1 MTNKIHND
9 KGTIVKEQ
17 VSFRV
22 APEVK
27 ELMEQ
32 IAASEH
38 RTMANLT
45 EKLVLERLRDIGLL
59 DEQFQIIKKK
69 A

>member
-9 KGTIVKEQ
+9 KGAIVKEQ

-22 APEVK
+22 APEVR

-38 RTMANLT
+38 RTMANVT
-45 EKLVLERLRDIGLL
+45 EKLVLERLRDMGLL
-59 DEQFQIIKKK
+59 DEDFKPAKEK
-69 A
+69 

>member
-9 KGTIVKEQ
+9 KGAIVKEQ

-22 APEVK
+22 APEVR

-59 DEQFQIIKKK
+59 DDDFKPTKEK
-69 A
+69 

>member
-1 MTNKIHND
+1 MTNKIQDD
-9 KGTIVKEQ
+9 KGAIVKEQ

-32 IAASEH
+32 MAASEH
-38 RTMANLT
+38 RTIANLT
-45 EKLVLERLRDIGLL
+45 EKLVLERLRDMGLL
-59 DEQFQIIKKK
+59 DKNFQPIKKK
-69 A
+69 

>member
-9 KGTIVKEQ
+9 KGPIVKEQ

-27 ELMEQ
+27 ELMER
-32 IAASEH
+32 ISASEH
-38 RTMANLT
+38 RTVANLT

-69 A
+69 V

>member
-22 APEVK
+22 APEVR

-45 EKLVLERLRDIGLL
+45 EKLVLERLRDMGLL
-59 DEQFQIIKKK
+59 DDDFKPTKEK
-69 A
+69 

>member
-9 KGTIVKEQ
+9 KGAVVKEQ

-22 APEVK
+22 APEVR

-45 EKLVLERLRDIGLL
+45 EKLVLERLRDMGLL
-59 DEQFQIIKKK
+59 DEDFKPVKEK
-69 A
+69 